1 MTKIC
6 SHKQLKDQQIKSKCF
21 QNNILF
27 LLVITVSGNVP
38 WDQRIYKNG
47 PCSCAAVLSCPV
59 GDLDVTCVVMPTM
72 SLKITQTVTVQ
83 SAAVTPFSVTL
94 KTCSFHLLEC
104 CCTSL
109 SFLIL
114 LAPPILLFN
123 VITLHVG
130 LLFAFFTDFTSDS
143 VYAFTSVLS
152 NCPSSFFHYYY
163 WPLLHSTI
171 LCPQADSPR
180 SCRKWFWMSDCS
192 LFMACIFYFN
202 IHWNVVVN

>member
-1 MTKIC
+1 MC
-6 SHKQLKDQQIKSKCF
+6 LEIKESTRTG
-21 QNNILF
+21 LALV
-27 LLVITVSGNVP
+27 LLCCHVQWATLMSL
-38 WDQRIYKNG
+38 
-47 PCSCAAVLSCPV
+47 VLSCQP
-59 GDLDVTCVVMPTM
+59 CRWK
-72 SLKITQTVTVQ
+72 SQTVTVQ
-83 SAAVTPFSVTL
+83 SAAVTSFSVTL
-94 KTCSFHLLEC
+94 NTCSSHLLEC

-143 VYAFTSVLS
+143 VYVFTSVLS
-152 NCPSSFFHYYY
+152 NCPSNFFHYYY
-163 WPLLHSTI
+163 WPLLYSTI